1 MFRRGC
7 VSLRGG
13 ARAESTHCAAGMA
26 ELAAE
31 FRREGRTAEAAA
43 TARAT
48 VDAWFEAAAA
58 SALGETLP
66 KTITK
71 KQIATPPGIELP
83 VRARGALGLGG
94 RARVVS
100 ARRFAKGGVGGG
112 DDGAVADA
120 DAALAAGLVR
130 ALAAKGGEGSM
141 TRAKELVGG
150 GGGGVS
156 RDGDGSRSRA
166 ARGDVRGAG
175 AMTRDERIE
184 RSRFGS
190 AARLKAWR
198 DRAGC

>member
-13 ARAESTHCAAGMA
+13 ARAEHALRGGHGGTRGGVPS
-26 ELAAE
+26 
-31 FRREGRTAEAAA
+31 RGRTAEAAA

-58 SALGETLP
+58 SALGATLP

-83 VRARGALGLGG
+83 YAPAELSDWADALESVGATY
-94 RARVVS
+94 
-100 ARRFAKGGVGGG
+100 AKG

-141 TRAKELVGG
+141 TRAKELGG
-150 GGGGVS
+150 RRRRLPRRRRIGE
-156 RDGDGSRSRA
+156 RWR
-166 ARGDVRGAG
+166 ARGDFRAG
-175 AMTRDERIE
+175 WRDDEGIE
-184 RSRFGS
+184 VSS
-190 AARLKAWR
+190 ATGLVQPLALKAWR